1 MSDPLQRRIAFS
13 LSAVIVALA
22 VAGAFQHH
30 SPVPYWDMWNGYLQ
44 FYMNATD
51 GMIESWWAQHNEHR
65 IVLARLLFFVD
76 IAWFGG
82 LGYFLIA
89 AQLLMIAAAAAL
101 WVSILREQVVGAHR
115 VAHRTPRVVFACAT
129 TAALFLWMQHE
140 NLTWAFQSQFFL
152 VQLLPL
158 AALICL
164 CRCDDGARG
173 TPLFVSACMLGM
185 ASAAA
190 MVNGVLALPLLML
203 TAIALRQRPARIVIL
218 AMATAV
224 TLLAYFA
231 TYQSPPG
238 HGAFA
243 TTLTTMPFRLVRYV
257 LRYLGAP
264 VYHLMGGGELAR
276 SAAVAAGALLCG
288 LVAWR
293 AWKILPRAM
302 HHKPSIAVLAYL
314 AYLLATA
321 VATAGGRAMFGAD
334 QALSSRYA
342 TPALMAWVAVAILY
356 APALLSTTARRAHA
370 TGRVAL
376 AALAGLGVAQT
387 HAVLTHHGTVFER
400 EVAALALA
408 MPVLDTVQIKKVF
421 PAVEFVQNTAQ
432 QAAARGISIF
442 AQRPYRDASARM
454 GSTQLLGMFPTCKAA
469 ITHLDALADDP
480 AHVKV
485 TGWIEHAANVT
496 LNASSLANADKR
508 IAGWVMID
516 PATRSLSAD
525 NASTRAS
532 FVGYARI
539 ADGAI
544 TSIGERDA
552 GIGCSLAM
560 PSSLALQ

>member
-89 AQLLMIAAAAAL
+89 TQLLMIAAAAAL

-129 TAALFLWMQHE
+129 TAVLFLWMQHE

-158 AALICL
+158 
-164 CRCDDGARG
+164 
-173 TPLFVSACMLGM
+173 
-185 ASAAA
+185 
-190 MVNGVLALPLLML
+190 
-203 TAIALRQRPARIVIL
+203 
-218 AMATAV
+218 
-224 TLLAYFA
+224 
-231 TYQSPPG
+231 
-238 HGAFA
+238 
-243 TTLTTMPFRLVRYV
+243 
-257 LRYLGAP
+257 
-264 VYHLMGGGELAR
+264 
-276 SAAVAAGALLCG
+276 
-288 LVAWR
+288 
-293 AWKILPRAM
+293 
-302 HHKPSIAVLAYL
+302 
-314 AYLLATA
+314 
-321 VATAGGRAMFGAD
+321 
-334 QALSSRYA
+334 
-342 TPALMAWVAVAILY
+342 
-356 APALLSTTARRAHA
+356 
-370 TGRVAL
+370 
-376 AALAGLGVAQT
+376 
-387 HAVLTHHGTVFER
+387 
-400 EVAALALA
+400 
-408 MPVLDTVQIKKVF
+408 
-421 PAVEFVQNTAQ
+421 
-432 QAAARGISIF
+432 
-442 AQRPYRDASARM
+442 
-454 GSTQLLGMFPTCKAA
+454 
-469 ITHLDALADDP
+469 
-480 AHVKV
+480 
-485 TGWIEHAANVT
+485 
-496 LNASSLANADKR
+496 
-508 IAGWVMID
+508 
-516 PATRSLSAD
+516 AD